1 MNNSTPIPKFFQ
13 QEFECSLCLTFFTN
27 PITIP
32 CGHTYCK
39 ECISNAVKQIPRCP
53 TCRCTIAIEIKNL
66 KENLLIKSTVNELK
80 KHLNV
85 VNSPQKSQIQNL
97 SEKKDQPQKLIILYT
112 SEVITPYQYQ
122 RIELENEQFKSLPKN
137 QEFIKQIFANI
148 KKFVIAFKSNKNQ
161 DMGYLAQLQLVQII
175 KGKVIAQILTEDIV
189 ELSNKEPTEFQLNN
203 ESQIKY
209 ILPIIS
215 AKILEEE
222 YIDLN
227 DDETLYQISTLIQQ
241 IQDVLSPLIF
251 QLSNTQNELSQYL
264 HQSGLFMYLK
274 LKVEKDWK
282 SLKRLSFL
290 LPSLLNIDR
299 VQKNNILTQNNC
311 IQRLILINKSIQRF
325 KNTSN
330 PMVVFT
336 MNRRSNG
343 KGLLNQFWL
352 IAISILLAYLY
363 TKLQF

>member
-32 CGHTYCK
+32 CGHTFCK

-53 TCRCTIAIEIKNL
+53 TQ
-66 KENLLIKSTVNELK
+66 NLLIKSTVDELK
-80 KHLNV
+80 KSLNLD
-85 VNSPQKSQIQNL
+85 NNLQNQQIQNL
-97 SEKKDQPQKLIILYT
+97 SENNDLTQKLIILYT
-112 SEVITPYQYQ
+112 SEVIIPYQYQ
-122 RIELENEQFKSLPKN
+122 RIELDTEQFKSFPKN
-137 QEFIKQIFANI
+137 QELIKQIFSNI
-148 KKFVIAFKSNKNQ
+148 KKFVIAFKSKQNY
-161 DMGYLAQLQLVQII
+161 DIGFLAQLQLVQII
-175 KGKVIAQILTEDIV
+175 KGKILAQILTDDIV
-189 ELSNKEPTEFQLNN
+189 QVSNKEPTEFQLSN
-203 ESQIKY
+203 EGQITY
-209 ILPIIS
+209 TLPIIS
-215 AKILEEE
+215 AKILQEE

-227 DDETLYQISTLIQQ
+227 DNDTTYQISSLIQQ
-241 IQDVLSPLIF
+241 IQEVLSPFII
-251 QLSNTQNELSQYL
+251 QLSNTQNELSKYL

-274 LKVEKDWK
+274 LQLEKDWK

-299 VQKNNILTQNNC
+299 VQKNNILSQNNC
-311 IQRLILINKSIQRF
+311 IQRLILINKSIQKF

-336 MNRRSNG
+336 TNRRSNG

-352 IAISILLAYLY
+352 IAIPIMLAYLY